1 MTLSN
6 AILGYEPVLD
16 RRRNIL
22 ATRLSVMAA
31 NPARPLSAARV
42 YEELTPLWPVDAGP
56 LLIDVAGAMPDEELL
71 RIRPVSNCWLGMSVE
86 VANQPAA
93 ADLLK
98 PLRDA
103 GYTLTLSGALI
114 SRLPEQVA
122 DQLMMTIVPA
132 GTSAE
137 PPFACNA
144 VQSLAEA
151 ETAFAAGA
159 TAVIGWPVDGVAS
172 TDFTVSPGEFNTG
185 TILPAGAKLV
195 FYRETSLTQE
205 QSFPTNTTPAAA
217 LEKVFKQDPSLSFR
231 LLRYLNSAAC
241 GLRVEVQS
249 IQHAV
254 MMIGMKRLQK
264 WLALLL
270 ATAARDP
277 DLKPLMFASLR
288 RGLLLES
295 LVGEVIG
302 PDAKDEAFILGVFSL
317 LDKLFGEPFE
327 SLFERL
333 QIPESVYD
341 ALVGRTGQYMPYLR
355 LAEVLEGGASERIDD
370 LLGEA
375 FVERADFNTV
385 LIKALGDASYTEN
398 L

>member
-6 AILGYEPVLD
+6 D
-16 RRRNIL
+16 IL

-86 VANQPAA
+86 EANQPAA

-172 TDFTVSPGEFNTG
+172 KGDSSASNP
-185 TILPAGAKLV
+185 
-195 FYRETSLTQE
+195 
-205 QSFPTNTTPAAA
+205 SFEVIGRLLAMVNGDADAEA